1 MTLHTCTRGLLAG
14 AATVI
19 ALTAGIGMAHAA
31 PDPAPPPPPP
41 VIDEWSQY
49 PTTWVIPSN
58 EGQPITDSGDSGMI
72 CQNLLVR
79 CQ

>member
-1 MTLHTCTRGLLAG
+1 MALYVCSRGLLAG

-19 ALTAGIGMAHAA
+19 AVVGGTGMAHAA
-31 PDPAPPPPPP
+31 PDPAPPPPPSI
-41 VIDEWSQY
+41 VDEFSQY
-49 PTTWVIPSN
+49 PTTWMNPSN
-58 EGQPITDSGDSGMI
+58 EGQPTTDSGGVGMI

>member
-1 MTLHTCTRGLLAG
+1 MALHTCSRGLLAG

-19 ALTAGIGMAHAA
+19 ALAGGTGVAHAA
-31 PDPAPPPPPP
+31 PDPAPPPQPS
-41 VIDEWSQY
+41 ITDEFSQY
-49 PTTWVIPSN
+49 PTTWVNPSN
-58 EGQPITDSGDSGMI
+58 EGQPTTDSGGTGMV